1 MHGDYE
7 LEEATDPIFFIT
19 YGHSKDRRPD
29 SKQFLYGL
37 SVTED
42 KVPVAAEANSGN
54 LDDKSWNF
62 DFIEK
67 LGETLTPE
75 MLSEVIYVTGS
86 ALKQRAT
93 WKNKKAII

>member
-1 MHGDYE
+1 VHGDYE

-42 KVPVAAEANSGN
+42 KVPVAAEVKSGN

-62 DFIEK
+62 DYIEK
-67 LGETLTPE
+67 L
-75 MLSEVIYVTGS
+75 
-86 ALKQRAT
+86 A
-93 WKNKKAII
+93 